1 MSTTNG
7 KRIANIVLLLLL
19 CVCVCLCGGEGES
32 FLKKKI
38 KNMPKKSKRDRLLGD
53 GTL

>member
-32 FLKKKI
+32 FLKK
-38 KNMPKKSKRDRLLGD
+38 R
-53 GTL
+53 